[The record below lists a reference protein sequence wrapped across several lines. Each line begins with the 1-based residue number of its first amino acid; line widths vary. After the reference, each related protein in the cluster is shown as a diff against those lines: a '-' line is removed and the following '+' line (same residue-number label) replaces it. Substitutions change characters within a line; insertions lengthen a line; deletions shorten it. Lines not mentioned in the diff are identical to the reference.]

1 MIYDEQSHTSNV
13 KLKQIMKKFSNTYI
27 FIYITALVVVI
38 AVVLTLVS
46 TGLKP
51 RRDRNKQAE
60 KCQQILRAAGHDID
74 RSKAVDAF
82 SNLAVP
88 LTEDGRKYKV
98 VCSDGT
104 YGIAIRL
111 DGKGLW
117 GPIWG
122 YAVTNIEGTILK
134 GVAFD
139 HKSETPGLGA
149 KITDEAFQKSFEGKK
164 LYDKDGNFVSVR
176 VLKPGTSTDIAE
188 DNRVDAISGAT
199 ITSRGVDQMMQC
211 SIHNSQLT
219 KHN

>member
-1 MIYDEQSHTSNV
+1 
-13 KLKQIMKKFSNTYI
+13 MKNYSNTYI
-27 FIYITALVVVI
+27 FVYITVLVTVI

-74 RSKAVDAF
+74 RSKAVAAF

-88 LTEDGRKYKV
+88 LTDDGRQYRV
-98 VCSDGT
+98 VCADGT
-104 YGIAIRL
+104 EGVAIRL

-122 YAVTNIEGTILK
+122 YAVVSEDGQTLK

-149 KITDEAFQKSFEGKK
+149 KITEEAFLKSFEGKK

-176 VLKPGTSTDIAE
+176 VLKPGTASEIAAE
-188 DNRVDAISGAT
+188 NRVDAISGAT
-199 ITSRGVDQMMQC
+199 LTSKGVDKMLE
-211 SIHNSQLT
+211 QLET
-219 KHN
+219 ISLSSPEGASAR

>member
-1 MIYDEQSHTSNV
+1 
-13 KLKQIMKKFSNTYI
+13 MKNYSNTYI
-27 FIYITALVVVI
+27 FVYITVLVTVI

-60 KCQQILRAAGHDID
+60 KCQQILCAAGHDID

-88 LTEDGRKYKV
+88 LTDDGRQYQV
-98 VCSDGT
+98 ICADGT
-104 YGIAIRL
+104 NGIAVRL

-122 YAVTNIEGTILK
+122 YAVLSEDGTTMK

-149 KITDEAFQKSFEGKK
+149 KITEESFMNSFAGKK
-164 LYDKDGNFVSVR
+164 LYDKDGKFVSVR
-176 VLKPGTSTDIAE
+176 VLKSGTAGE
-188 DNRVDAISGAT
+188 VAKENRVDAISGAT
-199 ITSRGVDQMMQC
+199 ITSKGVDEMMR
-211 SIHNSQLT
+211 QLEIS
-219 KHN
+219 KE

>member
-1 MIYDEQSHTSNV
+1 
-13 KLKQIMKKFSNTYI
+13 MKKFSNTYI
-27 FIYITALVVVI
+27 FLYITALVTVI

-51 RRDRNKQAE
+51 HRDRNKEAE

-88 LTEDGRKYKV
+88 LTDDGRQYQI
-98 VCSDGT
+98 VCADGT
-104 YGIAIRL
+104 KGIAIRL

-122 YAVTNIEGTILK
+122 YAVLSEDGKTVK
-134 GVAFD
+134 GVCFD

-149 KITDEAFQKSFEGKK
+149 KITDEAFMKSFEGKK
-164 LYDKDGNFVSVR
+164 LYDKDGNYVSVR
-176 VLKPGTSTDIAE
+176 VLKPGTSAE
-188 DNRVDAISGAT
+188 VAEENRVDAISGAT
-199 ITSRGVDQMMQC
+199 ITSRGVDQMMKEELVLE
-211 SIHNSQLT
+211 INHF
-219 KHN
+219 

>member
-1 MIYDEQSHTSNV
+1 
-13 KLKQIMKKFSNTYI
+13 MKKDSNTYI

-51 RRDRNKQAE
+51 RRDMNKQAE

-74 RSKAVDAF
+74 RSKAVEAF
-82 SNLAVP
+82 SNLATP
-88 LTEDGRKYKV
+88 LTDDGRKYRV
-98 VCSDGT
+98 ICSDGT
-104 YGIAIRL
+104 TGTAVRL

-122 YAVTNIEGTILK
+122 YAVVSEDGQTLK
-134 GVAFD
+134 GVSFD

-149 KITDEAFQKSFEGKK
+149 KITDEAFLNSFKGKK

-176 VLKPGTSTDIAE
+176 VLKPGTASEIAE
-188 DNRVDAISGAT
+188 ENRVDAISGAT
-199 ITSRGVDQMMQC
+199 LTSRGVDEMLS
-211 SIHNSQLT
+211 SIQN
-219 KHN
+219 

>member
-1 MIYDEQSHTSNV
+1 
-13 KLKQIMKKFSNTYI
+13 MKNFSNTYI
-27 FIYITALVVVI
+27 FLYITALVVII

-74 RSKAVDAF
+74 RSKAVEAF
-82 SNLAVP
+82 SNLAEP
-88 LTEDGRKYKV
+88 LTDDGQQYRV
-98 VCSDGT
+98 ICSDGT
-104 YGIAIRL
+104 SGIAMRL

-122 YAVTNIEGTILK
+122 YAVISEDGQTLK
-134 GVAFD
+134 GVSFD

-149 KITDEAFQKSFEGKK
+149 KITDEAFLNSFKGKK

-176 VLKPGTSTDIAE
+176 VLKPGTSNEIADE
-188 DNRVDAISGAT
+188 NRVDAISGAT
-199 ITSRGVDQMMQC
+199 LTSKGVDEMLKTM
-211 SIHNSQLT
+211 
-219 KHN
+219 KKD

>member
-1 MIYDEQSHTSNV
+1 
-13 KLKQIMKKFSNTYI
+13 MKNFTNTYI
-27 FIYITALVVVI
+27 FLYITALVVII

-74 RSKAVDAF
+74 RSKAVEAF
-82 SNLAVP
+82 SNLAEP
-88 LTEDGRKYKV
+88 LTDDGQQYRV
-98 VCSDGT
+98 VCADGT
-104 YGIAIRL
+104 SGIALRL

-122 YAVTNIEGTILK
+122 YAVISEDGQTLK
-134 GVAFD
+134 GVSFD

-149 KITDEAFQKSFEGKK
+149 KITDEAFLNAFKGKK

-176 VLKPGTSTDIAE
+176 VLKPGTSLEIADE
-188 DNRVDAISGAT
+188 NRVDAISGAT
-199 ITSRGVDQMMQC
+199 LTSKGVDEMLGKC
-211 SIHNSQLT
+211 KIE
-219 KHN
+219 

>member
-1 MIYDEQSHTSNV
+1 
-13 KLKQIMKKFSNTYI
+13 MKKGSNTYI
-27 FIYITALVVVI
+27 FLYITALVVVI

-51 RRDRNKQAE
+51 RRDRNKEVE

-88 LTEDGRKYKV
+88 LTDDGRQYRV

-104 YGIAIRL
+104 SGIAIRL

-122 YAVTNIEGTILK
+122 YAVLSEDGTTLK
-134 GVAFD
+134 GVTFD

-149 KITDEAFQKSFEGKK
+149 KITDEVFQNSFKGKK

-176 VLKPGTSTDIAE
+176 VLKAGRDPEVAAE
-188 DNRVDAISGAT
+188 NRVDAISGAT
-199 ITSRGVDQMMQC
+199 ITSRGVDEMM
-211 SIHNSQLT
+211 NAQLRM
-219 KHN
+219 KNDE

>member
-1 MIYDEQSHTSNV
+1 MGRPKYE
-13 KLKQIMKKFSNTYI
+13 KLYMKKDSNTYI

-51 RRDRNKQAE
+51 RRDMNKQAE

-74 RSKAVDAF
+74 RSKAVEAF
-82 SNLAVP
+82 SNLATP
-88 LTEDGRKYKV
+88 LTDDGRKYRV
-98 VCSDGT
+98 ICSDGT
-104 YGIAIRL
+104 TGTAVRL

-122 YAVTNIEGTILK
+122 YAVVSEDGQTLK
-134 GVAFD
+134 GVSFD

-149 KITDEAFQKSFEGKK
+149 KITDEAFLSSFKGKK

-176 VLKPGTSTDIAE
+176 VLKPGTASEIAE
-188 DNRVDAISGAT
+188 ENRVDAISGAT
-199 ITSRGVDQMMQC
+199 LTSRGVDEMLS
-211 SIHNSQLT
+211 SIQN
-219 KHN
+219 

>member
-1 MIYDEQSHTSNV
+1 
-13 KLKQIMKKFSNTYI
+13 MKKFTNTYI
-27 FIYITALVVVI
+27 FLYITALVVII

-74 RSKAVDAF
+74 RSKAAEAF
-82 SNLAVP
+82 SNLAEP
-88 LTEDGRKYKV
+88 LTDDGQQYRV
-98 VCSDGT
+98 ICSDGT
-104 YGIAIRL
+104 SGIALRL

-122 YAVTNIEGTILK
+122 YAVISEDGQTLN
-134 GVAFD
+134 GVSFD

-149 KITDEAFQKSFEGKK
+149 KITDEAFLNAFKGKK

-176 VLKPGTSTDIAE
+176 VLKPGTSPEIADE
-188 DNRVDAISGAT
+188 NRVDAISGAT
-199 ITSRGVDQMMQC
+199 LTSKGVDEMLGE
-211 SIHNSQLT
+211 I
-219 KHN
+219 KH

>member
-1 MIYDEQSHTSNV
+1 
-13 KLKQIMKKFSNTYI
+13 MKKFSNTYI

-51 RRDRNKQAE
+51 RRDLNKQAE
-60 KCQQILRAAGHDID
+60 MCQQILRAAGHDID
-74 RSKAVDAF
+74 RSKAAEVF
-82 SNLAVP
+82 PHLAVP
-88 LTEDGRKYKV
+88 LTEDGRQYSII
-98 VCSDGT
+98 CADGSK
-104 YGIAIRL
+104 GIALRL

-122 YAVTNIEGTILK
+122 YVVLTEDGTTIK

-149 KITDEAFQKSFEGKK
+149 KITEAAFMKSFEGKK
-164 LYDKDGNFVSVR
+164 LYDKDGNYVSVR
-176 VLKPGTSTDIAE
+176 VLKPGTSPEIAK

-199 ITSRGVDQMMQC
+199 ITSRGVDEMMQS
-211 SIHNSQLT
+211 SIHNSQVT
-219 KHN
+219 IHN

>member
-1 MIYDEQSHTSNV
+1 
-13 KLKQIMKKFSNTYI
+13 MKKFSNTYI
-27 FIYITALVVVI
+27 FLYITALVTVI

-88 LTEDGRKYKV
+88 LTD
-98 VCSDGT
+98 DGT
-104 YGIAIRL
+104 QYRVICADGTNGVAIRL

-122 YAVTNIEGTILK
+122 YAVLSEDGTTVK

-149 KITDEAFQKSFEGKK
+149 KITEESFMKSFEGKK
-164 LYDKDGNFVSVR
+164 LYNKDGKYVSVR
-176 VLKPGTSTDIAE
+176 VLKPGTSSEIAAE
-188 DNRVDAISGAT
+188 NRVDAISGAT
-199 ITSRGVDQMMQC
+199 ITSRGVDEMMQKLVI
-211 SIHNSQLT
+211 SNE
-219 KHN
+219 